1 MPEERGQAGRLTNR
15 RTAPR
20 LSTCITSVEAAR
32 AEHEMSERLALGAI
46 FAAAAASVALPAVG
60 HHGTAV
66 NYDAS
71 QTVTVKGVVTEFHW
85 RNPHSTLFLDTTDD
99 AGNVVNFVIE
109 LPSPT
114 LLARGELGWTR
125 HTFKPGDHVEFK
137 VHPSR
142 TGAPVAVGG
151 CTQKCDVLV
160 NGKPPEKAY

>member
-1 MPEERGQAGRLTNR
+1 MIERI
-15 RTAPR
+15 AP
-20 LSTCITSVEAAR
+20 S
-32 AEHEMSERLALGAI
+32 ALL
-46 FAAAAASVALPAVG
+46 AAAAASVAIPVAA

-71 QTVTVKGVVTEFHW
+71 QTVTVTGTVTEFHW

-99 AGNVVNFVIE
+99 TGKVVSFAIE

-125 HTFKPGDHVEFK
+125 HTFKPGDRVEFK